1 MSHDQRIHSV
11 IHDSNH
17 KKKQKYFN
25 GAQWCRVK
33 KRSTW
38 NRLSKQV
45 YQRLSA
51 DQISESEWWACSGF
65 LCYHHKMIH
74 QLQVTMKSNGSST
87 ILLEQFDYD
96 NL

>member
-1 MSHDQRIHSV
+1 
-11 IHDSNH
+11 
-17 KKKQKYFN
+17 
-25 GAQWCRVK
+25 
-33 KRSTW
+33 
-38 NRLSKQV
+38 
-45 YQRLSA
+45 LSA